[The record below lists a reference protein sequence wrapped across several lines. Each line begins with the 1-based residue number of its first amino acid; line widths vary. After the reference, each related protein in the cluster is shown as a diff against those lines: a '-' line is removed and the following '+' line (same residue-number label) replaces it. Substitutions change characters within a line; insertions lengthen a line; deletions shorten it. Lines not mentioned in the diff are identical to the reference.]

1 MKVVDWR
8 VIDGKINIYL
18 TERKRFLERK
28 RIFMNR
34 QIHNQSE
41 LDTYV
46 AFSKALELFRPLD
59 KNAFNYRARKGEIT
73 TKEDEVGKTLYSVQS
88 TLELRNRL
96 LKKVSRRD
104 RQQEVII
111 DWLKP
116 TDITAAL
123 DLDQIVYHEM
133 FLAEA
138 EVYMAWRRKNP
149 YISKAAFDAKDR
161 RTCYGYLGLIPLP
174 ERVILD
180 ILSGKKDEKEITAD
194 EILTYDEPGDF
205 TLLANSAV
213 VHPDYPEV
221 IHKIISGV
229 MDFWYERYP
238 EQRVRRIYAQ
248 AVSDAGRIMA
258 QKLYLGP
265 LYVIENEQLVRVE
278 DAYVL
283 DIEGVA
289 ASKVVRAFQEKLKK
303 KGLAQGN

>member
-1 MKVVDWR
+1 
-8 VIDGKINIYL
+8 
-18 TERKRFLERK
+18 
-28 RIFMNR
+28 MNR
-34 QIHNQSE
+34 QTRNQNE
-41 LDTYV
+41 QDTYV
-46 AFSKALELFRPLD
+46 AFSKAIELFRPLD
-59 KNAFNYRARKGEIT
+59 KNAFNYRVRKGEIT
-73 TKEDEVGKTLYSVQS
+73 TKGDEAGKTLYSVQS
-88 TLELRNRL
+88 TIEIRNRL

-104 RQQEVII
+104 RQPEVII

-116 TDITAAL
+116 PDITAAL

-138 EVYMAWRRKNP
+138 EVYMGWRRKNP

-174 ERVILD
+174 EQTILD
-180 ILSGKKDEKEITAD
+180 ILTGKKDEKEITPD

-221 IHKIISGV
+221 IHKIIGSI
-229 MDFWYERYP
+229 MDFWYEQYP
-238 EQRVRRIYAQ
+238 EKRVRRIYAQ
-248 AVSDAGRIMA
+248 AVSDAGRVMA

-265 LYVIENEQLVRVE
+265 LYIIENEQLVRVE

-283 DIEGVA
+283 DMENIT
-289 ASKVVRAFQEKLKK
+289 ASKVIRAFQEKIRKK
-303 KGLAQGN
+303 EHSQ

>member
-1 MKVVDWR
+1 MKMKTR
-8 VIDGKINIYL
+8 
-18 TERKRFLERK
+18 
-28 RIFMNR
+28 
-34 QIHNQSE
+34 NQNE
-41 LDTYV
+41 QDTYV
-46 AFSKALELFRPLD
+46 AFSKAIELFRPLD
-59 KNAFNYRARKGEIT
+59 KNAFNYRVRKGEIT
-73 TKEDEVGKTLYSVQS
+73 TKGDGAGKTLYSVQS
-88 TLELRNRL
+88 TIEIRNRL

-104 RQQEVII
+104 RQPEVII

-116 TDITAAL
+116 PDITAAL

-138 EVYMAWRRKNP
+138 EVYMGWRRKNP

-174 ERVILD
+174 EQIILD
-180 ILSGKKDEKEITAD
+180 ILTGKKDEKEITPD

-221 IHKIISGV
+221 IHKIIGSI
-229 MDFWYERYP
+229 MDFWYEQYP
-238 EQRVRRIYAQ
+238 EKRVRRIYAQ

-265 LYVIENEQLVRVE
+265 LYIIENEQLVRVE

-283 DIEGVA
+283 DMENVV
-289 ASKVVRAFQEKLKK
+289 ASKIVRAFQEKLRKK
-303 KGLAQGN
+303 EGI